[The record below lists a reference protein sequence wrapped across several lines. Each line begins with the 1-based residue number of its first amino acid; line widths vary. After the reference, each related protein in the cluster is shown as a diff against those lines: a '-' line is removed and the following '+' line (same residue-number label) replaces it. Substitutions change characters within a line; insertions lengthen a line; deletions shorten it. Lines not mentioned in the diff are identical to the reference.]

1 MHQQRRIHLDGCQ
14 MLDQKFHE
22 LEYRE
27 KMQAILNRINRLE
40 FEEMRAK
47 KLSETAEKRA

>member
-1 MHQQRRIHLDGCQ
+1 
-14 MLDQKFHE
+14 
-22 LEYRE
+22 
-27 KMQAILNRINRLE
+27 MQAILNRISRLE